1 MRSLA
6 EETFSSSVYE
16 AIIFDLDG
24 TLIDSA
30 PSILKCFE
38 LVSSSESILPLV
50 AIDSG
55 LIGPP
60 LYDTLKKLFGGG
72 SISDIEE
79 LAVIFKALYDE
90 DAYKESVPYPGVEDL
105 LIELNNMNIALY
117 IATNKRALPTKKIIT
132 HLGWQ
137 NHFKDVY
144 AVDIFPK
151 EDFKNKASMIHS
163 LIDHHSLKIERCL
176 YIGDRLEDF
185 EAARENK
192 LNSILVKWGYGDLD
206 EVKSIPPYIASSVT
220 QLQKMISEI
229 K

>member
-1 MRSLA
+1 MRSL
-6 EETFSSSVYE
+6 TDQSLSGPIFE

-30 PSILKCFE
+30 PSILKCFD
-38 LVSSSESILPLV
+38 LVSRSKSITPSV
-50 AIDSG
+50 SIDRD

-60 LYDTLKKLFGGG
+60 LYDTLKKIFGGG
-72 SISDIEE
+72 SSSDVEE

-105 LIELNNMNIALY
+105 LIELNNMNIPLY
-117 IATNKRALPTKKIIT
+117 IATNKRALPTKKIIA

-137 NHFKDVY
+137 KHFKDVY

-163 LIDHHSLKIERCL
+163 LIECHSLEVERSL

-185 EAARENK
+185 EAAKQNE
-192 LNSILVKWGYGDLD
+192 LNSILVKWGYGNFD
-206 EVKSIPPYIASSVT
+206 EIKTAPTYIVSTAAE
-220 QLQKMISEI
+220 LIKMISES